1 MATRKDPAPY
11 PSPAMWNLAL
21 AALFTLPLQTADLG
35 GALGADA
42 RRAIVETLATEV
54 EARYCKPDVARE
66 IAAHLRAE
74 LVAGAFDGCTTRFAL
89 APALTKALRAVNDD
103 RHFVVFG
110 KPEGRIRE
118 ELHDPL
124 GTALRARVEERE
136 RNHGFAR
143 VEILPG
149 NVGLLELNAFADFAP
164 ARETAAAAMR
174 FLAGVDALIVDV
186 RGNGGGTP
194 QMVQFVCSYFFGER
208 THLNSLVFRRPAG
221 EEVTEFWT
229 LDELPGP
236 RLVDV
241 PLYVL
246 TSGNTGSAAEEFC
259 YNLQSRDRAILVGQ
273 TTGGAANPGGTVPLD
288 ERLVAFISDG
298 QARNPVTGTNWEG
311 VGVVPEVETPA
322 PDALDKA
329 LALARAAADDFRRFR
344 EEEREAL
351 LAELRGAFEAA
362 EAHAAAAR
370 DDEALKA
377 LRPAVGD
384 AVERD
389 VLDEL
394 ALTRIGQALGERGD
408 VGLGLAVARATA
420 ALFAG
425 SAQAHELEARAW
437 TARGDVERAREAWR
451 RSLERDP
458 DSQDA
463 RAALAGR

>member
-1 MATRKDPAPY
+1 MLH
-11 PSPAMWNLAL
+11 LAL
-21 AALFTLPLQTADLG
+21 ALLSALPPQAADLG
-35 GALGADA
+35 GALDAGA
-42 RRAIVETLATEV
+42 RRAIVETLAVEV
-54 EARYCKPDVARE
+54 EARYCKADVAE
-66 IAAHLRAE
+66 QIAAHLRAE
-74 LVAGAFDGCTTRFAL
+74 LAAGAFDGCTTRFAL

-103 RHFVVFG
+103 RHFAVYG
-110 KPEGRIRE
+110 KPEGRIE
-118 ELHDPL
+118 EERSDPL
-124 GTALRARVEERE
+124 RTALRARAEERG
-136 RNHGFAR
+136 RNHGFTR

-149 NVGLLELNAFADFAP
+149 NVGLLQLDGFADFAP
-164 ARETAAAAMR
+164 ARDTAAAAMR

-194 QMVQFVCSYFFGER
+194 EMVQFVCSYFFGER
-208 THLNSLVFRRPAG
+208 THLNSLVFRRPEG
-221 EEVTEFWT
+221 EHTTEFWT

-322 PDALDKA
+322 AEALDKA

-344 EEEREAL
+344 EEEHAAL
-351 LAELRGAFEAA
+351 LEELGGAFEQAGT
-362 EAHAAAAR
+362 HAAAGR

-394 ALTRIGQALGERGD
+394 ALTRISLVLSERGD
-408 VGLGLAVARATA
+408 VGLGLAVARANA
-420 ALFAG
+420 ALFA
-425 SAQAHELEARAW
+425 SSSQAHELEAGAW
-437 TARGDVERAREAWR
+437 TARGNPDRAREAWHR
-451 RSLERDP
+451 ALERDP
-458 DSQDA
+458 GSEDA
-463 RAALAGR
+463 RKALAGR